1 MTEFEKKLYMD
12 MMAGHSEEH
21 LMAEFKRCMAEA
33 KREYDA
39 EQKRIEEKRRADEE
53 AKKKAEAKRLTGEAI
68 KSDYVNDVVS
78 AQDVAEIFNAY
89 FHNGTKFVVKDA
101 KKLEAYVTAKD
112 IEDIANLLCAVD
124 PNVVSRVYTMKS
136 NVVDPKPSKN
146 QSQIDDDVIADFIGK
161 LLR

>member
-1 MTEFEKKLYMD
+1 MTDFEKKLYMD

-68 KSDYVNDVVS
+68 KSDYVNGVVS

-101 KKLEAYVTAKD
+101 KKLEAYITAKD
-112 IEDIANLLCAVD
+112 IEDIANLLCAAD
-124 PNVVSRVYTMKS
+124 PSAVSRVYTWGN
-136 NVVDPKPSKN
+136 NVADTKKNKN

-161 LLR
+161 LLH

>member
-1 MTEFEKKLYMD
+1 MTDFEKKLYMD

-21 LMAEFKRCMAEA
+21 LMTEFKRCMAEA

-68 KSDYVNDVVS
+68 KSDYVNGVVS

-101 KKLEAYVTAKD
+101 KKLKEYITAKD
-112 IEDIANLLCAVD
+112 IEDIANLLCAAD
-124 PNVVSRVYTMKS
+124 PSAVSRVYTWGN
-136 NVVDPKPSKN
+136 NVVDCKSKN

-161 LLR
+161 LLN